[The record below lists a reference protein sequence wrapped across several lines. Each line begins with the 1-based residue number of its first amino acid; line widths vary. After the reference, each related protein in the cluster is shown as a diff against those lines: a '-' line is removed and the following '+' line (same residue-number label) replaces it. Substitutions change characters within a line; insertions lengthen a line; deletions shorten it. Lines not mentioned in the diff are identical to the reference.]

1 MAAGPPD
8 PAGGRVGRGI
18 TLALVAAAL
27 FGISGSVAFD
37 AFDRLRP
44 AQVAQARSLIA
55 LAVLAPVAWR
65 RRQIG
70 HGGRLIELVG
80 LGSVL
85 AGVTVT
91 YYLAIERLGV
101 GPGVTIQFLGP
112 VLVLFWIRLVRRRI
126 VPGPAWTAAGL
137 AVAGVALVAGVR
149 TGSTDRLGLAWALVS
164 AVLFAAYLIIGERL
178 VARLSALAAITYGL
192 AFSSLIW
199 LVFVPLPRTSELLAS
214 APHLLWIGL
223 AGTAAPFLIQMEA
236 LRAAS
241 AGLVGVTATAE
252 PVMAAAAAWLALG
265 QRMGALQMAGTAMVV
280 AAVATIQR
288 TRPSW
293 VPGPQ

>member
-8 PAGGRVGRGI
+8 PAGGRVSRGI
-18 TLALVAAAL
+18 ILALVAATL

-65 RRQIG
+65 RRQIH

-80 LGSVL
+80 LGAVL
-85 AGVTVT
+85 AGVTVA

-112 VLVLFWIRLVRRRI
+112 VLVLVWIRLVRRRI
-126 VPGPAWTAAGL
+126 VPGPAWVAAGL

-149 TGSTDRLGLAWALVS
+149 TGDRLGLAWALVS

-199 LVFVPLPRTSELLAS
+199 LVFVPLPPTSELLAS

-241 AGLVGVTATAE
+241 AALVGVTATAE

-265 QRMGALQMAGTAMVV
+265 QRMGALQVVGAAMVV